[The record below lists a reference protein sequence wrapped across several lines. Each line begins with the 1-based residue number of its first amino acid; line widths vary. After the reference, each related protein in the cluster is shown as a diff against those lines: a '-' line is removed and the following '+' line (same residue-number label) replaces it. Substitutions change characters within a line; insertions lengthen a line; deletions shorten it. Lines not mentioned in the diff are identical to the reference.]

1 MKRSRAIIVLLT
13 GLILIPAIAG
23 GCKKYSQAEWDAGR
37 IYMKYAKMP
46 FSKDLKSDGKW
57 LKCRHRVAIV
67 ARDMMKRGETFELV
81 FGEASWDGKRHVRIE
96 QIVDGELRIIDPTW
110 SDSDLGK
117 LIITDR
123 WEFTKENQNMQ
134 VISFVNH
141 ALLEIGDRE
150 FYPSGK

>member
-1 MKRSRAIIVLLT
+1 MILSAM
-13 GLILIPAIAG
+13 ILIPAIAG
-23 GCKKYSQAEWDAGR
+23 GCKRYSQAEWDAGR
-37 IYMKYAKMP
+37 LYWQ
-46 FSKDLKSDGKW
+46 DKSW
-57 LKCRHRVAIV
+57 QKCRHRVAIV

-81 FGEASWDGKRHVRIE
+81 FGEASWNGELHVRIE
-96 QIVDGELRIIDPTW
+96 KWVDGDLRIIDPTW
-110 SDSDLGK
+110 PDRDLGK

-123 WEFTKENQNMQ
+123 WEFTKENQSMR